1 MDDYSRYL
9 LICEQLDHDPTTIEI
24 TNLLEE
30 LPRKPENILTDNGV
44 QFKKKWKKWCKKR
57 CIKALFTHTYYPQDK
72 GKVERAIRNVSEEF
86 VNLLKKF
93 SDWLNWKE

>member
-1 MDDYSRYL
+1 M
-9 LICEQLDHDPTTIEI
+9 ICEQLDHDPTTIEI

-30 LPRKPENILTDNGV
+30 LPRKPENILTDNGT

-57 CIKALFTHTYYPQDK
+57 CIKALFTHPYYPQDK

-93 SDWLNWKE
+93 PD